1 MCDLYTQLDKL
12 RLNVMYTY
20 PTTMAEIHKN
30 SLFARHVIKAMSN
43 NKLTNS
49 YSARKSLVGQ
59 RTSQQCT
66 QHKDILAHGL
76 RVAVGS
82 HSCPSS
88 MSAYTHQP
96 S

>member
-43 NKLTNS
+43 NN
-49 YSARKSLVGQ
+49 
-59 RTSQQCT
+59 
-66 QHKDILAHGL
+66 
-76 RVAVGS
+76 
-82 HSCPSS
+82 
-88 MSAYTHQP
+88 
-96 S
+96 